1 MSRIT
6 KQIAQETSKAMTA
19 EKAQEAELLKARFK
33 AAVSRVAL
41 KRVPESI
48 QALYRENEF
57 KPYLISRNY
66 FSLHGHGFSY
76 RGVYADQEIPWSA
89 KSNALE
95 LSEEEGTALWRFEK
109 EYKKAEDRVLEL
121 RDEIE
126 VALYDTLRTYKKV
139 QEHFPE
145 AFEYLPKLSSST
157 ALSINLDTLR
167 QKIK

>member
-6 KQIAQETSKAMTA
+6 KQIAENTAKAMTA
-19 EKAQEAELLKARFK
+19 EKAKEAEALKLEFREIVRA
-33 AAVSRVAL
+33 VAL
-41 KRVPESI
+41 KRVPEAV

-57 KPYLISRNY
+57 KPYLITREY
-66 FSLHGHGFSY
+66 FALNGHGFSY
-76 RGVYADQEIPWSA
+76 RGAYTDQEIPWSG

-95 LSEEEGTALWRFEK
+95 LSREEGKILWELEK
-109 EYKKAEDRVLEL
+109 NYKKAEDRVLEL